1 MSDDKESA
9 ERKVASKTK
18 LSGNWTRMMACRTQS
33 SNQMLL
39 TMRNISSTPSNLLQ
53 QKETRD
59 YMHVQN
65 SKKSS
70 VLRWKVSWF
79 RRFSLTFVMCA
90 LLAACSCSRIFLVFR
105 YISTAR
111 SWSEEMRTHSAAEQ
125 CRIMNQAMDQ
135 QTEMK
140 GEKESIDKQN
150 IPSFLL
156 AIIRA

>member
-1 MSDDKESA
+1 MSDDKEST

-18 LSGNWTRMMACRTQS
+18 LSGNWTRMTACRTQS

-65 SKKSS
+65 SEKSF
-70 VLRWKVSWF
+70 VLRWKVSCF

-105 YISTAR
+105 YISTAKDCEVKKWGHTVQLSNAE
-111 SWSEEMRTHSAAEQ
+111 SWIKQ
-125 CRIMNQAMDQ
+125 CTNRQKWRKRKKASTNRIY
-135 QTEMK
+135 
-140 GEKESIDKQN
+140 
-150 IPSFLL
+150 LL
-156 AIIRA
+156 FC

>member
-39 TMRNISSTPSNLLQ
+39 TMRNISLTPSNLLQ

-70 VLRWKVSWF
+70 VLRWKVS
-79 RRFSLTFVMCA
+79 
-90 LLAACSCSRIFLVFR
+90 
-105 YISTAR
+105 
-111 SWSEEMRTHSAAEQ
+111 
-125 CRIMNQAMDQ
+125 
-135 QTEMK
+135 
-140 GEKESIDKQN
+140 
-150 IPSFLL
+150 
-156 AIIRA
+156 

>member
-18 LSGNWTRMMACRTQS
+18 LSGNWTRIMACRTQS

-53 QKETRD
+53 QKETRN
-59 YMHVQN
+59 YMHVQT
-65 SKKSS
+65 SEKSS

-105 YISTAR
+105 YISTATDHVVKKWGHTVQLSNAE
-111 SWSEEMRTHSAAEQ
+111 SWIKQWTNRQKWRERKKALTN
-125 CRIMNQAMDQ
+125 RIY
-135 QTEMK
+135 
-140 GEKESIDKQN
+140 
-150 IPSFLL
+150 LL
-156 AIIRA
+156 FC

>member
-9 ERKVASKTK
+9 EGKVASKTK

-70 VLRWKVSWF
+70 ILRWKVS
-79 RRFSLTFVMCA
+79 
-90 LLAACSCSRIFLVFR
+90 
-105 YISTAR
+105 
-111 SWSEEMRTHSAAEQ
+111 
-125 CRIMNQAMDQ
+125 
-135 QTEMK
+135 
-140 GEKESIDKQN
+140 
-150 IPSFLL
+150 
-156 AIIRA
+156 

>member
-1 MSDDKESA
+1 MSDDKEST

-18 LSGNWTRMMACRTQS
+18 LSGNWTRMTACRTQS

-39 TMRNISSTPSNLLQ
+39 NMRNISSTPSNLLQ

-65 SKKSS
+65 SEKSF

-105 YISTAR
+105 YISTAKDCEVKKWGHTVQLSNAE
-111 SWSEEMRTHSAAEQ
+111 SWIKQ
-125 CRIMNQAMDQ
+125 CTNRQKWRKRKKASTNRIY
-135 QTEMK
+135 
-140 GEKESIDKQN
+140 
-150 IPSFLL
+150 LL
-156 AIIRA
+156 FC

>member
-65 SKKSS
+65 SEKSF
-70 VLRWKVSWF
+70 VLRWKVS
-79 RRFSLTFVMCA
+79 
-90 LLAACSCSRIFLVFR
+90 
-105 YISTAR
+105 
-111 SWSEEMRTHSAAEQ
+111 
-125 CRIMNQAMDQ
+125 
-135 QTEMK
+135 
-140 GEKESIDKQN
+140 
-150 IPSFLL
+150 
-156 AIIRA
+156 

>member
-105 YISTAR
+105 YISTATDR
-111 SWSEEMRTHSAAEQ
+111 EAKKWGHAVQLSNAESWIKQWTNRQKWRERKKALTN
-125 CRIMNQAMDQ
+125 RIY
-135 QTEMK
+135 
-140 GEKESIDKQN
+140 
-150 IPSFLL
+150 LL
-156 AIIRA
+156 FC